1 MQEIKKDISTVFI
14 SIGPKDTTK
23 TNIDH
28 LHSLNVTFNLS
39 NNTNFTFKKIQR

>member
-14 SIGPKDTTK
+14 SIGLRYNQN
-23 TNIDH
+23 NIDH
-28 LHSLNVTFNLS
+28 LHYLNVTFNLS